1 MNPNIGDQT
10 QPQTPTAVGDFV
22 PMSLQ
27 VAHSHQECS
36 DLDYAV
42 QIAVAIF
49 RSGRMCEP
57 SDVAHMAV
65 YCLDEIKRRLKQ

>member
-42 QIAVAIF
+42 QIASAIF
-49 RSGRMCEP
+49 KSGRNIGP
-57 SDVAHMAV
+57 SLAAWRAV
-65 YCLDEIKRRLKQ
+65 ECLNEIKKGLNQ